1 MYRTYEDPYK
11 LEEQLKELKEEYSN
25 AVKLNTDE
33 DTLISLSCNIA
44 ELEERESTLHGRM
57 MKNNSFKKGKVNG
70 MNVLLINENY
80 ALIDM
85 ENQYAVVSGY
95 NPYAP
100 EGQKWDYGTY
110 FTHWNQSKEDKQQA
124 LASALELFRLR
135 TETNYICRHR
145 LEEIATKY
153 KDALVDNTTEEE
165 TVEYSINELD
175 MDDEEL
181 TFFGLPTE
189 IENDWWD

>member
-1 MYRTYEDPYK
+1 
-11 LEEQLKELKEEYSN
+11 
-25 AVKLNTDE
+25 
-33 DTLISLSCNIA
+33 
-44 ELEERESTLHGRM
+44 M

>member
-1 MYRTYEDPYK
+1 
-11 LEEQLKELKEEYSN
+11 
-25 AVKLNTDE
+25 
-33 DTLISLSCNIA
+33 
-44 ELEERESTLHGRM
+44 M

-70 MNVLLINENY
+70 MNVLLQNKNY

-85 ENQYAVVSGY
+85 GNQYAVVSGY
-95 NPYAP
+95 NPNAP
-100 EGQKWDYGTY
+100 EGQQWDSGTY
-110 FTHWNQSKEDKQQA
+110 FTHWNQGKEDKQWA
-124 LASALELFRLR
+124 LIEAVELFLLR
-135 TETNYICRHR
+135 TETNYITRSR

-165 TVEYSINELD
+165 VVEYSRKELN
-175 MDDEEL
+175 MNDEEL

>member
-1 MYRTYEDPYK
+1 
-11 LEEQLKELKEEYSN
+11 
-25 AVKLNTDE
+25 
-33 DTLISLSCNIA
+33 
-44 ELEERESTLHGRM
+44 

>member
-1 MYRTYEDPYK
+1 
-11 LEEQLKELKEEYSN
+11 
-25 AVKLNTDE
+25 
-33 DTLISLSCNIA
+33 
-44 ELEERESTLHGRM
+44 
-57 MKNNSFKKGKVNG
+57 